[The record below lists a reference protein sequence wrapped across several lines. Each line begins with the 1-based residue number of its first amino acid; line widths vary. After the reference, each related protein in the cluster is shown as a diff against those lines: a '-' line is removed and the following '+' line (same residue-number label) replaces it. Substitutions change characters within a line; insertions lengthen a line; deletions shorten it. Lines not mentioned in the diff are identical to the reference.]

1 MNFGDDLSLFPTP
14 VGEEV
19 DNAFLDSVLSLTLS
33 PDSVKRHS
41 KMKIVYTPLHGTGVR
56 LVPHGLRLLGF
67 SNIYNVDAQDVSDGN
82 FPTVVSPNPE
92 DPSALKLAI
101 ERAQEVGADI
111 VMATDPDADCVG
123 FAIRDDKGELVLL
136 NGNQIVSI
144 LTSYMLTRWSEL
156 GKLKGREYVVKTIV
170 TTELIRDI
178 CEKYGVEL
186 YNVLTGFKYIA
197 EIVRQN
203 EGKKVFICGGEESHG
218 FNAGEFVRDKDSIVS
233 CALFAEC
240 AAWLADRGK
249 SIYDYIQ
256 EIYAE
261 YGYYKEKLLSVTK
274 SGKEGLEQI
283 QRMMKDLRMTPPTEI
298 ASVTPAATKPAT
310 SVCDQR

>member
-1 MNFGDDLSLFPTP
+1 
-14 VGEEV
+14 
-19 DNAFLDSVLSLTLS
+19 
-33 PDSVKRHS
+33 
-41 KMKIVYTPLHGTGVR
+41 
-56 LVPHGLRLLGF
+56 LRLLGF

-111 VMATDPDADCVG
+111 VMATDPDADRVG

-298 ASVTPAATKPAT
+298 AGSPVVKIIDYNLPEETNLPKSNVLQFFSKDGSLVSARPSGTEPKIKFYFGVKGDDA
-310 SVCDQR
+310 DQKIRKVFAQFEKFAQKY